1 MASAQVSKPAGRGQA
16 SVPISLTVLWFGLL
30 AAPLS
35 WSTQELVC
43 YYLASRLC
51 RVRAAG
57 HGAELAL
64 RLSPSFLIVTA
75 VTFLI
80 ALAGA
85 WTAWS
90 NWRKVRDIRRE
101 SNLHPREIH
110 AERSRFMAR
119 CALIC
124 NILFLG
130 AFVFMT
136 SEFVVAPLCGT

>member
-1 MASAQVSKPAGRGQA
+1 MASPHAPDAPAGGKA
-16 SVPISLTVLWFGLL
+16 SAPVSQTALWFGLL
-30 AAPLS
+30 AAPLA
-35 WSTQELVC
+35 WSAQELVC

-51 RVRAAG
+51 RLRAAG
-57 HGAELAL
+57 YGAELAL
-64 RLSPSFLIVTA
+64 RLSPSFLIVTI

-90 NWRKVRDIRRE
+90 NWRKVRDVRRE

-119 CALIC
+119 CALIF
-124 NILFLG
+124 NVGFLG

-136 SEFVVAPLCGT
+136 SEFIVAPLCGT

>member
-1 MASAQVSKPAGRGQA
+1 MASARASKSHSGGRA
-16 SVPISLTVLWFGLL
+16 SGPVSLTALWFGLL

-35 WSTQELVC
+35 WTAQELVC
-43 YYLASRLC
+43 YYIASRLC
-51 RVRAAG
+51 RQRAASYG
-57 HGAELAL
+57 TELAL

-101 SNLHPREIH
+101 SNLHPCEIH

-124 NILFLG
+124 NVGFLG

-136 SEFVVAPLCGT
+136 SEFVIAPLCGT

>member
-1 MASAQVSKPAGRGQA
+1 MASARPSEPNAGGRARAPVTLGA
-16 SVPISLTVLWFGLL
+16 LWFGIL
-30 AAPLS
+30 AAPLA
-35 WSTQELVC
+35 WSAQELVC

-51 RVRAAG
+51 RLRAAG
-57 HGAELAL
+57 YGAELAL

-90 NWRKVRDIRRE
+90 NWRRVRDIRRE

-119 CALIC
+119 CALIT
-124 NILFLG
+124 NVGFLG

>member
-1 MASAQVSKPAGRGQA
+1 MVSQGAAPERSSGRASAPVSLAA
-16 SVPISLTVLWFGLL
+16 LWFAIL
-30 AAPLS
+30 AAPLA
-35 WSTQELVC
+35 WSAQELVC

-51 RVRAAG
+51 RLRAAG
-57 HGAELAL
+57 YGTGLAL
-64 RLSPSFLIVTA
+64 HLSPSFLIVTA

-90 NWRKVRDIRRE
+90 NWRKVRDFRRE

-119 CALIC
+119 CALIT
-124 NILFLG
+124 NVGFLG